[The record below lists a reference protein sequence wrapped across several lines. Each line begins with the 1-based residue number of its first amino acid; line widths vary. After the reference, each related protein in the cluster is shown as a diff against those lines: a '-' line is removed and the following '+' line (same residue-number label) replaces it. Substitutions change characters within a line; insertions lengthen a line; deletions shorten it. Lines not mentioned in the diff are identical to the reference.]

1 MSAVLYGNL
10 RAEIVSNVGTRI
22 HRVTLRQA
30 TSDLL
35 RPSQPGAPR
44 KPPMLDR
51 EREAADAFAAI
62 QAGRPAGFHAA
73 CGYGKTTLL
82 MNIVAAAS
90 ERGLAPSCVYLRAD
104 GDRIGDLLQHLVAKL
119 YVSDQPVKLTPQ
131 QCARLLGQVSAVIA
145 VDDLRASP
153 DQVGYLLD
161 VLSGCSLVIGSP
173 RPVLGRRG
181 SCTQPGWAAGR
192 DCARLGRSR
201 PGPTAHR

>member
-51 EREAADAFAAI
+51 KREAADAFAAI

-90 ERGLAPSCVYLRAD
+90 ERDLAPSCVYLRAG

-119 YVSDQPVKLTPQ
+119 YVSI
-131 QCARLLGQVSAVIA
+131 S
-145 VDDLRASP
+145 
-153 DQVGYLLD
+153 
-161 VLSGCSLVIGSP
+161 
-173 RPVLGRRG
+173 
-181 SCTQPGWAAGR
+181 
-192 DCARLGRSR
+192 RSS
-201 PGPTAHR
+201 